1 MKKYRISTPATV
13 LFLGSGGQKIGQSGE
28 FDYAGYQ
35 AIRALSARKIRT
47 VLVNPNMTAV
57 QTSEG
62 VADATYFLPVTPEF
76 VTGVIEKEKPDSLVI
91 SLGGKTAFYCAI
103 ELERTGVLEKHNIQI
118 LGTSIQAMKTTLCR
132 ETFIRTMQESHIPVP
147 ESVTVTTP
155 EAALAV
161 TTKTGYPVMVRT
173 DATLNDNA
181 PAVCKNDSELLS
193 FFSGRM
199 DTTDRVTIEEW
210 LGGWKEIE
218 MEVLRDAMDNC
229 IVVCSIENLDPVGI
243 HTGDSV
249 IVIPAQTLTDDEI
262 QELRRAAFAAIRTLH
277 VIGEA
282 SLRFAKDPDSRAFR
296 LIEANTAF
304 SRSTALASRASGYQ
318 LGHIAARIALGYSL
332 SEIENHGTGCGH
344 VCCEPVYDYLVVKA
358 PRWDSWKFAPDD
370 RKLGSVMKSVGQAM
384 AVGKTF
390 CETLQKALRMT
401 GNDIPGLAAHPFSF
415 KDIKEA
421 LRSPDHQRMFA
432 IYSALADGWSVD
444 RIYKYT
450 KIDRLYLTA
459 MREVLDIETALRSLT
474 GAFPADLMRKAKQ
487 AGFSDR
493 QIGKCTHLREEQIR
507 ALRKELLV
515 HPVVKQMDSM
525 AGTGTSESTMVYMT
539 YNGITDDTGPI
550 EKGVLLPGSGPYH
563 IGSSVEY
570 DWCTVSA
577 AKSLRK
583 NGKSV
588 ILVNCNPESLS
599 SDPETSDRLY
609 VEEISHERI
618 LDIIDAE
625 KPEGTMLSYGGEIT
639 STLALPLARKG
650 LPVFGTAAEDT
661 ERVAGLDKFVSL
673 LDGLGIG
680 HPDWM
685 EAPDFETARTAAQ
698 KTGYPVFIQP
708 KAQGRGVSA
717 AIAWDAAS
725 LKKTL
730 NGIYRLTE
738 NHAVTLSP
746 YVENSKE
753 IEIDAV
759 ADRGEILI
767 YAIGEHIENA
777 GIHSG
782 DATVLLPAQ
791 RIYLA
796 TARAIKKTAGSIARE
811 LMITGPFSIRFLAK
825 NTNIQVVDC
834 SIRSGRTMPFCSRV
848 FRTNFVAIAVQAQL
862 GLAPGKLNGS
872 TMDIDY
878 VGVRAAQFSYA
889 RLKRT
894 DPVAGVEMT
903 STGEVGCL
911 GRGVR
916 DAFLKALLSTGLT
929 IPAKKILLS
938 TGPLENK
945 VDFIESA
952 RKLLAMGYSLVASGG
967 TARFLQN
974 NGIPAEAL
982 AWPLEKKKP
991 NIADALHSGEIDLV
1005 INIPKNNRETELKND
1020 YSVRRLA
1027 IDYGIPLITNIKLA
1041 KQVTD
1046 SLEWYKTRGLE
1057 MKSREEYFR

>member
-1 MKKYRISTPATV
+1 MTV
-13 LFLGSGGQKIGQSGE
+13 LFLGSGGQKIGQAGE

-35 AIRALSARKIRT
+35 AIRAFSARKIKT
-47 VLVNPNMTAV
+47 ILVNPNMTAV

-62 VADATYFLPVTPEF
+62 IADATYFLPVTPEF

-91 SLGGKTAFYCAI
+91 CLGGKTAYYCAL
-103 ELERTGVLEKHNIQI
+103 ELERTGILEKYNIQI
-118 LGTSIQAMKTTLCR
+118 LGTPIETMKTTLCR
-132 ETFIRTMQESHIPVP
+132 ETFIGTMQESRIPVP

-155 EAALAV
+155 EGALAV
-161 TTKTGYPVMVRT
+161 TAKTGYPVMVRT

-181 PAVCKNDSELLS
+181 PAVCRNDSELLS
-193 FFSGRM
+193 FFSDRTEM
-199 DTTDRVTIEEW
+199 SDRVTIEEW

-218 MEVLRDAMDNC
+218 LEVLRDAMDNC
-229 IVVCSIENLDPVGI
+229 IVVCSMENLDPVGI
-243 HTGDSV
+243 HTGDSP
-249 IVIPAQTLTDDEI
+249 IVIPAQTLTDSEL
-262 QELRRAAFAAIRTLH
+262 QELRRAAFAAVRALN

-282 SLRFAKDPDSRAFR
+282 NIRFAKDPDSAAFR
-296 LIEANTAF
+296 IIEANTSF

-318 LGHIAARIALGYSL
+318 LGHIAAYVALGFSL
-332 SEIENHGTGCGH
+332 SEIEHLPAGCGH
-344 VCCEPVYDYLVVKA
+344 VCCEPVFDYLMVKV
-358 PRWDSWKFAPDD
+358 PRWDPWKFAPED
-370 RKLGSVMKSVGQAM
+370 RQLGSVMKSVGQAM

-390 CETLQKALRMT
+390 CEALQKALRMT
-401 GNDIPGLAAHPFSF
+401 GNDIPGLAGHPFTF

-421 LRSPDHQRMFA
+421 LRNPDHLRLFA
-432 IYSALADGWSVD
+432 VYSALADGWSVD

-450 KIDRLYLTA
+450 KIDRLYLTTLK
-459 MREVLDIETALRSLT
+459 EILDIETNLRSLD
-474 GAFPADLMRKAKQ
+474 GPVPADLMRKAKQ
-487 AGFSDR
+487 AGYSDR
-493 QIGKCTHLREEQIR
+493 QIGLCSSLREEQVR

-515 HPVVKQMDSM
+515 RPVVKQLDSR
-525 AGTGTSESTMVYMT
+525 AGMGKNTSNVVYMT
-539 YNGITDDTGPI
+539 YNGATDDTAPL
-550 EKGVLLPGSGPYH
+550 EKGILLPGSGPYH

-577 AKSLRK
+577 AKSLK
-583 NGKSV
+583 KSGKIA

-599 SDPETSDRLY
+599 SDPETADRVY
-609 VEEISHERI
+609 VEEISQERI
-618 LDIIDAE
+618 LDIMEAE
-625 KPEGTMLSYGGEIT
+625 KPEGIMLSYGGSLT
-639 STLALPLARKG
+639 SALALPLSRKG
-650 LPVFGTAAEDT
+650 IAVFGTAAENV
-661 ERVAGLDKFVSL
+661 ERVNDRNKFVTL
-673 LDGLGIG
+673 LDGLDIK
-680 HPDWM
+680 HPDWV
-685 EAPDFETARTAAQ
+685 EAPDFETASAAAHRL
-698 KTGYPVFIQP
+698 GYPVFIEP
-708 KAQGRGVSA
+708 KARGRGVSA

-730 NGIYRLTE
+730 NGIYHLTDD
-738 NHAVTLSP
+738 HAVTLSP

-759 ADRGEILI
+759 ADRGEILV

-782 DATVLLPAQ
+782 DATVVLPAQ
-791 RIYLA
+791 RIYLT
-796 TARAIKKTAGSIARE
+796 TARAVKKTAGTIARE

-825 NTNIQVVDC
+825 STNLQVIDC
-834 SIRSGRTMPFCSRV
+834 SIRAGRTMPFCSRV
-848 FRTNFVAIAVQAQL
+848 FRTNFVDIAVRAQL
-862 GLAPGKLNGS
+862 ALEPEKLDGS

-889 RLKRT
+889 RLKGT

-929 IPAKKILLS
+929 IPEKKILLS

-945 VDFIESA
+945 VDFVESA
-952 RKLLAMGYSLVASGG
+952 RKLRAMGYTLAASGG

-982 AWPLEKKKP
+982 AWPLENKTP
-991 NIADALHSGEIDLV
+991 NIADALRNGEIDLV

-1041 KQVTD
+1041 KQFTD
-1046 SLEWYKTRGLE
+1046 SLEWYKSRGLE
-1057 MKSREEYFR
+1057 LKSREEYFR